1 MKNRIRVVSI
11 LVIASVVAGGL
22 LSWCSKLTTQ
32 EKISPAVA
40 EVTATP
46 TQTLVVT
53 PTLTQT
59 PKSTKKP
66 TKKPVKTAIA
76 VTKETKTWR
85 SKGKF
90 TLTAYCSCKKCCG
103 KWAKNRPVDENG
115 NTIVITASGKR
126 AKAGTTIAVD
136 PKVIPYGTKVKI
148 NGHIYIAQDTGVRG
162 KHIDVY
168 FDSHEEAVKF
178 GKKKAIV
185 YIKGK

>member
-11 LVIASVVAGGL
+11 LVVVSVVAGGL

-32 EKISPAVA
+32 EKTLTTVA
-40 EVTATP
+40 EATATP
-46 TQTLVVT
+46 TQTLEAT
-53 PTLTQT
+53 PTPTQT
-59 PKSTKKP
+59 PTPTTTP
-66 TKKPVKTAIA
+66 TKKPIKTTTTT
-76 VTKETKTWR
+76 TKKTKGWK

-103 KWAKNRPVDENG
+103 KWAKNRPIDENG

-148 NGHIYIAQDTGVRG
+148 NGHVYIAQDTGVSG
-162 KHIDVY
+162 KHIDIY
-168 FDSHEEAVKF
+168 FDSHEEALKF
-178 GKKKAIV
+178 GKKKAVV
-185 YIKGK
+185 YVKEK